1 MKRRVVVT
9 GLGAITPIG
18 NSIDSFWN
26 SVKSGKNGIDEIK
39 CFDTTDFKVK
49 VAAEVKDFNA
59 EEFIGKKDAKRLDRF
74 IQFALI
80 SSKECIKD
88 SNIDLDSVDR
98 ERFGVIFASGIG
110 GLITIENQMTN
121 LITRGPSRVSPL
133 AIPTII
139 SNMAAGAIAIELGV
153 QGSCLSITTACA
165 SSTHC
170 IGEAYR
176 SIKDGYLYRAIVGG
190 TEASICK
197 FGISGFQSM
206 TALSKS
212 EDINRAS
219 ISFDKDRN
227 GFVMGEGA
235 GALLLEDL
243 ESALSRGAKIYGEVV
258 GYGTTCD
265 AYHITSPRLD
275 GDGAYRAMRD
285 AIIDADISPD
295 KIGYINA
302 HGTSTEINDKV
313 ETLAIK
319 KAFSEAAKKVYVSST
334 KSMTGHLLGA
344 AGAVEAIIS
353 IKALEEGFI
362 PANINYINSD
372 EECDLNLVAN
382 NGKNEELEYA
392 MSNSLGFGGH
402 NGTIILKKWRGK

>member
-26 SVKSGKNGIDEIK
+26 SVKEGKNGIDRIT
-39 CFDTTDFKVK
+39 CFDTEDFKVK
-49 VAAEVKDFNA
+49 VAAEVKGFNA
-59 EEFIGKKDAKRLDRF
+59 EEYLGKKDAKRLDRF

-80 SSKECIKD
+80 SAKECIKD
-88 SNIDLDSVDR
+88 SNIDLDSIDR
-98 ERFGVIFASGIG
+98 ERIGVIFSSGIG
-110 GLITIENQMTN
+110 GLITIEEQMTN
-121 LITRGPSRVSPL
+121 LITRGPNRVSPL

-139 SNMAAGAIAIELGV
+139 SNMAAGAIAIELGI
-153 QGSCLSITTACA
+153 QGTCLSITTACA
-165 SSTHC
+165 SSTHS

-176 SIKDGYLYRAIVGG
+176 SIKDGYLDRAIVGG

-219 ISFDKDRN
+219 IPFDKDRH

-265 AYHITSPRLD
+265 AHHITSPRLD

-285 AIIDADISPD
+285 AIKDANINPND
-295 KIGYINA
+295 IGYINA
-302 HGTSTEINDKV
+302 HGTSTELNDKV

-319 KAFSEAAKKVYVSST
+319 NAFGEAAKKVYVSST

-362 PANINYINSD
+362 PANINYINQD
-372 EECDLNLVAN
+372 EECDLNLVVN
-382 NGKNEELEYA
+382 KGKHEEIEYA

-402 NGTIILKKWRGK
+402 NGTVIFKKWRGE

>member
-26 SVKSGKNGIDEIK
+26 SVKEGKNGIDNIK

-59 EEFIGKKDAKRLDRF
+59 EDFLGKKDAKRLDRF

-80 SSKECIKD
+80 SAKECIKD

-121 LITRGPSRVSPL
+121 LINRGPSRVSPL

-139 SNMAAGAIAIELGV
+139 SNMAAGAIAIEFGI

-176 SIKDGYLYRAIVGG
+176 SIKDGYLDRAIVGG

-219 ISFDKDRN
+219 IPFDKDRN

-235 GALLLEDL
+235 GALILEDL
-243 ESALSRGAKIYGEVV
+243 DSALSRGAKIYAEVV

-265 AYHITSPRLD
+265 AYHITSPKLD

-285 AIIDADISPD
+285 AIRDANISPD
-295 KIGYINA
+295 EIGYINA

-313 ETLAIK
+313 ETVAIK
-319 KAFSEAAKKVYVSST
+319 RAFSEVAKNVYVSST

-353 IKALEEGFI
+353 IKALEEGFL
-362 PANINYINSD
+362 PANINYLNPD
-372 EECDLNLVAN
+372 EECDLNLVVN
-382 NGKNEELEYA
+382 NGKSEDINYA

>member
-26 SVKSGKNGIDEIK
+26 SVKEGKNGIDNIK

-59 EEFIGKKDAKRLDRF
+59 EDFLGKKDAKRLDRF

-80 SSKECIKD
+80 SAKECIKD

-121 LITRGPSRVSPL
+121 LINRGPSRVSPL

-139 SNMAAGAIAIELGV
+139 SNMAAGAIAIEFGI

-176 SIKDGYLYRAIVGG
+176 SIKDGYLDRAIVGG

-219 ISFDKDRN
+219 IPFDKDRN

-235 GALLLEDL
+235 GALILEDL
-243 ESALSRGAKIYGEVV
+243 DSALSRGAKIYGEVV

-265 AYHITSPRLD
+265 AYHITSPKLD

-285 AIIDADISPD
+285 AIRDANISPD
-295 KIGYINA
+295 EIGYINV

-313 ETLAIK
+313 ETVAIK
-319 KAFSEAAKKVYVSST
+319 RAFSEAAKKVYVSST

-362 PANINYINSD
+362 PANINYLNPD

-382 NGKNEELEYA
+382 NGKSEDINYA

>member
-18 NSIDSFWN
+18 NSIDSFWS
-26 SVKSGKNGIDEIK
+26 SVKEGKNGIDKIK

-49 VAAEVKDFNA
+49 LAAEVKDFNA
-59 EEFIGKKDAKRLDRF
+59 ENFLGKKDAKRLDRF

-80 SSKECIKD
+80 SAKECVKD
-88 SNIDLDSVDR
+88 SNIDMDSVDR

-110 GLITIENQMTN
+110 GLITLENQMTN
-121 LITRGPSRVSPL
+121 LINRGPSRVSPL

-139 SNMAAGAIAIELGV
+139 SNMAAGAIAIEFGIE
-153 QGSCLSITTACA
+153 GSCLSITTACA

-176 SIKDGYLYRAIVGG
+176 SIKDGYLDRAIVGG

-219 ISFDKDRN
+219 IPFDKDRS

-235 GALLLEDL
+235 GALILEDL

-265 AYHITSPRLD
+265 AYHITSPKLD
-275 GDGAYRAMRD
+275 GDGAYRSMRD
-285 AIIDADISPD
+285 AIRDANISPD
-295 KIGYINA
+295 EIGYINA

-313 ETLAIK
+313 ETSAIK
-319 KAFSEAAKKVYVSST
+319 RAFSEAEKKVYVSST

-353 IKALEEGFI
+353 IKALEEGFL
-362 PANINYINSD
+362 PANINYLNPD
-372 EECDLNLVAN
+372 EECDLNLVVN
-382 NGKNEELEYA
+382 DGKSEDINYA

>member
-9 GLGAITPIG
+9 GLGALTPIG
-18 NSIDSFWN
+18 NSVESFWN
-26 SVKSGKNGIDEIK
+26 SVKEGKNGIDKIT
-39 CFDTTDFKVK
+39 CFDTADFKVK
-49 VAAEVKDFNA
+49 VAAEVKELNA
-59 EEFIGKKDAKRLDRF
+59 EDFLGKKDARRLDRF

-80 SSKECIKD
+80 SAKECIKD

-98 ERFGVIFASGIG
+98 ERFGVIFGSGIG
-110 GLITIENQMTN
+110 GLITIENQMTT
-121 LITRGPSRVSPL
+121 LITRGPNRVSPL

-139 SNMAAGAIAIELGV
+139 SNMAAGAIAIELGIL
-153 QGSCLSITTACA
+153 GTCISMTTACA

-176 SIKDGYLYRAIVGG
+176 SIKDGYLDRAIVGG

-197 FGISGFQSM
+197 FGIAGFQSL
-206 TALSKS
+206 TALSTS

-219 ISFDKDRN
+219 IPFDKDRN

-235 GALLLEDL
+235 GALILEDL
-243 ESALSRGAKIYGEVV
+243 DSALCRGAKIYGEVV

-285 AIIDADISPD
+285 AIKDANISPD
-295 KIGYINA
+295 EIGYINA

-319 KAFSEAAKKVYVSST
+319 KALGETAKNVYVSST

-353 IKALEEGFI
+353 IKALEDQFI
-362 PANINYINSD
+362 PANINYLNSD

-382 NGKNEELEYA
+382 NGKNVEIEYA

-402 NGTIILKKWRGK
+402 NGTVIFKKWRGK

>member
-26 SVKSGKNGIDEIK
+26 SVKEGKNGIDKIK

-59 EEFIGKKDAKRLDRF
+59 EDFLGKKDAKRLDRF

-80 SSKECIKD
+80 SAKECIKD
-88 SNIDLDSVDR
+88 SNIDLESVDR
-98 ERFGVIFASGIG
+98 ERFGVIFGSGIG

-121 LITRGPSRVSPL
+121 LINRGPSRVSPL

-139 SNMAAGAIAIELGV
+139 SNMAAGAIAIEFGIE
-153 QGSCLSITTACA
+153 GSCLSITTACA

-176 SIKDGYLYRAIVGG
+176 SIKDGYLDRAIVGG

-219 ISFDKDRN
+219 IPFDKDRN

-243 ESALSRGAKIYGEVV
+243 DSALSRGAKIYAEVV

-265 AYHITSPRLD
+265 AHHITSPRSD
-275 GDGAYRAMRD
+275 GDGGYRAMRD
-285 AIIDADISPD
+285 ALIDANISPD

-302 HGTSTEINDKV
+302 HGTSTELNDKV

-319 KAFSEAAKKVYVSST
+319 NAFSEAAKNVYVSST

-362 PANINYINSD
+362 PANINYLNPD
-372 EECDLNLVAN
+372 EECDLNLVVN
-382 NGKNEELEYA
+382 NGKNEEIEYA

>member
-9 GLGAITPIG
+9 GMGAITPIG
-18 NSIDSFWN
+18 NSIESFWN
-26 SVKSGKNGIDEIK
+26 SVKIGKNGIDNITY
-39 CFDTTDFKVK
+39 FDTSDFKVK

-59 EEFIGKKDAKRLDRF
+59 EEYLGKKDAKRLDKF
-74 IQFALI
+74 TQFALI
-80 SSKECIKD
+80 AAKECIKD

-98 ERFGVIFASGIG
+98 ERFGVIFSSGIG

-121 LITRGPSRVSPL
+121 LINRGPSRVSPL
-133 AIPTII
+133 SIPAII
-139 SNMAAGAIAIELGV
+139 SNMAAGAISIEFGILGT
-153 QGSCLSITTACA
+153 CLSVTTACA
-165 SSTHC
+165 SSTHA

-176 SIKDGYLYRAIVGG
+176 SIKDGYLDRAIVGG
-190 TEASICK
+190 TEASICR
-197 FGISGFQSM
+197 FGIAGFQSL

-219 ISFDKDRN
+219 IPFDKDRN

-235 GALLLEDL
+235 GALILEDL
-243 ESALSRGAKIYGEVV
+243 ESALNRGAKIYGEVV

-265 AYHITSPRLD
+265 AYHITSPSLD

-285 AIIDADISPD
+285 AIIDADIKPSE
-295 KIGYINA
+295 IGYINA

-319 KAFSEAAKKVYVSST
+319 KAFGEASKDVYVSST

-353 IKALEEGFI
+353 IKALEDGFI
-362 PANINYINSD
+362 PANINYLNPD
-372 EECDLNLVAN
+372 ESCDLNLVLN
-382 NGKNEELEYA
+382 EGKNEEIDYA

-402 NGTIILKKWRGK
+402 NGTVIFKKWRGK

>member
-1 MKRRVVVT
+1 MRRRVVVT

-18 NSIDSFWN
+18 NSVESFWN
-26 SVKSGKNGIDEIK
+26 SVKEGKNGIDKIT
-39 CFDTTDFKVK
+39 CFDTTDYKVK
-49 VAAEVKDFNA
+49 VAAEIKELNA
-59 EEFIGKKDAKRLDRF
+59 EEIIGKKDARRLDRY
-74 IQFALI
+74 IQLALI
-80 SSKECIKD
+80 AAKECIKD

-98 ERFGVIFASGIG
+98 ERFGVVFGSGIG

-121 LITRGPSRVSPL
+121 LINRGPSRVSPL
-133 AIPTII
+133 AIPSII

-153 QGSCLSITTACA
+153 QGTCLSITTACA

-176 SIKDGYLYRAIVGG
+176 SIKDGYLDRAIVGG
-190 TEASICK
+190 TEASICR

-206 TALSKS
+206 TALSTS
-212 EDINRAS
+212 EDANRAS
-219 ISFDKDRN
+219 IPFDKDRS

-235 GALLLEDL
+235 GALILEDL
-243 ESALSRGAKIYGEVV
+243 DSALSRGAKIYGEVV

-285 AIIDADISPD
+285 AIRDANISPND
-295 KIGYINA
+295 IGYVNA

-319 KAFSEAAKKVYVSST
+319 NAFAEAAKNVYVSST

-353 IKALEEGFI
+353 IKALEDGFI
-362 PANINYINSD
+362 PANINYLNPD
-372 EECDLNLVAN
+372 EECDLNLVVN
-382 NGKNEELEYA
+382 EGKKEEIEYA

-402 NGTIILKKWRGK
+402 NGTVIFKKWRGK